1 MNRFQSFLLLAFMAI
16 VTSQI
21 VTGLVQFGTSSDT
34 AADPKVGAP
43 SNNRVIPLL

>member
-21 VTGLVQFGTSSDT
+21 VTGLVQFGTSS
-34 AADPKVGAP
+34 ASAVDPKVGAP
-43 SNNRVIPLL
+43 SSNRVIPLL